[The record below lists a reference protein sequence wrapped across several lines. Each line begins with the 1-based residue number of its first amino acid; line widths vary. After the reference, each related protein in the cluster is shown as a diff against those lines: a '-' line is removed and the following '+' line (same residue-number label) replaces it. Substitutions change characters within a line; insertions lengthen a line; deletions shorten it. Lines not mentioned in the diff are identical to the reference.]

1 MSETNLSP
9 LQNNRRWA
17 ILTAAAL
24 ALGALWTLFSRVP
37 MEATT
42 YGALPTSPREGFPA
56 PDFTL
61 DQLGGGQVTLSQLR
75 GNVVMINLWASWC
88 APCRIEMPAIEKVYR
103 TYKGQGFVVLGL
115 NTTYQDSEIEAA
127 AFVKQLDLTFPIL
140 LDRSGATSN
149 RYQLRALPSTYFVD
163 RTGTIRAAVFGSM
176 NDALIESKVQELIK
190 KAP

>member
-1 MSETNLSP
+1 
-9 LQNNRRWA
+9 
-17 ILTAAAL
+17 
-24 ALGALWTLFSRVP
+24 